1 MNQNGEINTK
11 NNEGKNKEQNKD
23 GDKKKVKKLNYDK
36 DELLENDV
44 TKVAG
49 EFDEEK
55 EGNQEMKSFEKMTEK
70 SKKKKDS
77 KKMKNMKKMKKKK
90 KLEKMKNL
98 INSTNNSNNE
108 KDENDFIETFKKKN
122 KKNIKKDKKK
132 TKDTDY
138 EDTVVSSEIHD
149 VITGAGDNSNIYINE
164 EIDES
169 DDEYN
174 INTLGNFDLK
184 HYEDFDIIGYDIEG
198 KKIYKSDEN
207 LIDDFLNSQRDENH
221 WRKIKDVKNN
231 RVVQLTDADLQII
244 KSIRENKVATI
255 LNDANYIY
263 ENDKEEYKL
272 YPSGIINQKKN
283 EENGSVHERKK
294 ISKIM
299 NYLRNKEKYPE
310 RYKDKK
316 ENDEDYIY
324 DLWNN
329 RIYDEFNNINEISLP
344 HILPGHKYSYNPPPE
359 LMLSSS
365 EKRKLLKNNKD
376 AFIPQNFKNIRNIEY
391 YKKTYFDLY
400 QRCLDIYLCSRTLK
414 NVLHINKEDLLPK
427 LPSKKSLKPYPECAF
442 VHYVSNVEE
451 DEKTVDDIN
460 KKKMNKNISSY
471 LYPIDINENDHCV
484 YTIYHNKLYI
494 FDILTSYNI
503 ATIDLLHYFKSV
515 VPLKTK
521 KKSIEEDIHNNII
534 IKVNK
539 AYSILAISYTNV
551 VFILH
556 YESYVPPLK
565 SKCETFVDNIYDTT
579 NSDVKRKKPKNG
591 EGNIN
596 KANKSKN
603 DALEEESILEG
614 DINDKDGSYH
624 GNNNSD
630 DDGDDNF
637 DDDDENFDDDDENF
651 DDDDDYFDEDDYE
664 NFDEDDD
671 NFQSDE
677 SYDAGTNNNT
687 ENTNN
692 DDISKKKKQVH
703 INRNMVYYKT
713 KGLLS
718 VYHSNFKNS
727 EDYCYSKDINVKWM
741 LLKSNHKKIKYCV
754 AIKHEGEIKDISWN
768 NNGNYLSVTCMRNI
782 GQYNDCYLHHMKT
795 MKSIKLIKKYKH
807 KRGNIIS
814 TMFFPRSP
822 YFMVAFEN
830 NITIYNLKA
839 TNKKE
844 RIFKKLR
851 GVQHI
856 TSMDVHTNESYI
868 LVSDSLGNVFI
879 FDLDLSCNPYKKFHL
894 QECPLKKVQFHKSY
908 NLFYSLG
915 DNGKINL
922 FYSKFFQDYIT
933 NPVLLPI
940 KEISNESKIVDMVW
954 SEKKPWFFTYT
965 QNNFSVLYT

>member
-11 NNEGKNKEQNKD
+11 KNEGKNKEQNKD
-23 GDKKKVKKLNYDK
+23 GDKKKVKKLIDDK
-36 DELLENDV
+36 EELLENEV
-44 TKVAG
+44 TNVVG
-49 EFDEEK
+49 EFDDEQ
-55 EGNQEMKSFEKMTEK
+55 EGNEVMKIFESMTEK
-70 SKKKKDS
+70 SKKKKDT
-77 KKMKNMKKMKKKK
+77 KKMKKKK

-98 INSTNNSNNE
+98 INNTNNE
-108 KDENDFIETFKKKN
+108 KDEKDFIEMYKKKDIKKKKK

-132 TKDTDY
+132 SKDTDY

-149 VITGAGDNSNIYINE
+149 IITGTGDNSNIYINE

-184 HYEDFDIIGYDIEG
+184 NYEDFDIIGYDIEG
-198 KKIYKSDEN
+198 NKIYKSDEN
-207 LIDDFLNSQRDENH
+207 LIDDFIKSRKDENH
-221 WRKIKDVKNN
+221 WRTIKDVKNN
-231 RVVQLTDADLQII
+231 RVIQLTDADLQII
-244 KSIRENKVATI
+244 KSIRENKVATV

-294 ISKIM
+294 ILKIM
-299 NYLRNKEKYPE
+299 KYLRNKEKYPE

-316 ENDEDYIY
+316 ENDEDNLY

-365 EKRKLLKNNKD
+365 EKRNLLKNNKD

-400 QRCLDIYLCSRTLK
+400 QRCLDIYLCSRSLK

-442 VHYVSNVEE
+442 IHYVSKEQK
-451 DEKTVDDIN
+451 DEKTIDDIN
-460 KKKMNKNISSY
+460 NMKMNKWISSY
-471 LYPIDINENDHCV
+471 IYPIDVNENDNCV
-484 YTIYHNKLYI
+484 YTIYENKLCI

-515 VPLKTK
+515 RPLKTK
-521 KKSIEEDIHNNII
+521 KKSIDEDIHSNIM

-539 AYSILAISYTNV
+539 AYSILAISYSNV

-556 YESYVPPLK
+556 YETYVPPIK
-565 SKCETFVDNIYDTT
+565 SQCETVIDNIYDT
-579 NSDVKRKKPKNG
+579 NSDEKRKKQKSG
-591 EGNIN
+591 ESNIS
-596 KANKSKN
+596 KVNKSKN
-603 DALEEESILEG
+603 DALEEESISE
-614 DINDKDGSYH
+614 
-624 GNNNSD
+624 
-630 DDGDDNF
+630 GDDNF
-637 DDDDENFDDDDENF
+637 DDGNDENFDDDDDENFDD
-651 DDDDDYFDEDDYE
+651 DDYE

-671 NFQSDE
+671 NMESDA

-692 DDISKKKKQVH
+692 DNISKKKKQVH
-703 INRNMVYYKT
+703 LNRNIVYNKT

-718 VYHSNFKNS
+718 AYHSNFKNS
-727 EDYCYSKDINVKWM
+727 EEYCYSKDINVKWM

-754 AIKHEGEIKDISWN
+754 AIKHEGEIKHISWN
-768 NNGNYLSVTCMRNI
+768 NNGNYLSVTCMRSL
-782 GQYNDCYLHHMKT
+782 GQYNHCYLHHMKS
-795 MKSIKLIKKYKH
+795 MKSIKLIKKYKQ

-814 TMFFPRSP
+814 TMFFPKSP

-830 NITIYNLKA
+830 NIIIYNLKA

-851 GVQHI
+851 GVQNI
-856 TSMDVHTNESYI
+856 TSMDVHRNESYI

-908 NLFYSLG
+908 NLFYSLS

-940 KEISNESKIVDMVW
+940 KEISNESKIVDIVW
-954 SEKKPWFFTYT
+954 SENKPWFFIYT